1 MKWFRTYVKEM
12 KIASRGFYFYIEIVI
27 ALIVLL
33 ILLVAVKEYPNSNV
47 KEYLYYDMSTDT
59 LDKILE
65 KEVLEGNIQ
74 MLMDSELTV
83 KPATFQLLDKET
95 GEEKNY
101 NFTEEKNVVAATYEV
116 VDPETGYVSKT
127 VYILDEKEDMIRLA
141 NRTGDMGAS
150 VFLSNTGE
158 LQYEY
163 YVQGYE
169 TERYSEL
176 LYILHTSVSD
186 EVESKLVQQTV
197 REIGGSERLNSREAV
212 IPVYVAFAGA
222 LMGFFIIMSYVF
234 LDKSQGVI
242 KAFVVTPA
250 SIWSYLLSKIL
261 VILTT
266 VLISSSIVVIPV
278 MKGKPNYLLFYIFL
292 SVSSF
297 AFSSLGLFVAS
308 FFDSI
313 SKAFGVLYL
322 LMIVFMLPAF
332 SYYISSFDPLWIRLL
347 PTYPLLEGLKGV
359 MKGEADVSYVVL
371 YSFVFFA
378 GGMVLLALAN
388 LKFKKSLTV

>member
-1 MKWFRTYVKEM
+1 
-12 KIASRGFYFYIEIVI
+12 
-27 ALIVLL
+27 
-33 ILLVAVKEYPNSNV
+33 
-47 KEYLYYDMSTDT
+47 
-59 LDKILE
+59 
-65 KEVLEGNIQ
+65 
-74 MLMDSELTV
+74 
-83 KPATFQLLDKET
+83 
-95 GEEKNY
+95 
-101 NFTEEKNVVAATYEV
+101 V
-116 VDPETGYVSKT
+116 VDPETGYVSQT

-141 NRTGDMGAS
+141 NHTGDIGVS

-163 YVQGYE
+163 YLQGYE

-186 EVESKLVQQTV
+186 EVESKLGQQTV

-250 SIWSYLLSKIL
+250 SIWSYLLSKTL

-332 SYYISSFDPLWIRLL
+332 SYYISSFDPFWMRLL

-371 YSFVFFA
+371 YSLVFFVA
-378 GGMVLLALAN
+378 GIVLLAFAN